1 MSLAKNSAFNIV
13 YNILNLLFPLI
24 TSMYV
29 ARILL
34 PAGVG
39 QVSYAQNIVS
49 YFIIFASLGLPTYGV
64 REIAKAKND
73 AQQTNRTFTQLLVI
87 NFASTLISSVAFMI
101 LLFANEGL
109 KAETPLFLCCSL
121 QLILNFVN
129 IDWFYRGKEEYSYI
143 VCRSIIIKLLSIF
156 AIFLF
161 VHSAEDYIIYAL
173 ISSVAAC
180 GNYIFNIFHVRK
192 YVKLDFSEFKI
203 AKHMQPIFILA
214 ITILLSGIYSKL
226 DITML
231 GSITTDTETGLY
243 TNANHII
250 AIITGICASISAVF
264 LPRLSYYYNSEK
276 TEFFSLVKLGTRI
289 LSFICIPMSVGLYLL
304 APQAISL
311 VYGDAFAQ
319 AVTTI
324 RILCALIV
332 IKSFGD
338 LLCYQ
343 MAISTG
349 NEKGRVPAYI
359 AAAVLNIILNA
370 LLIPKIGRN
379 GAAIASVASELV
391 LNLQQF
397 IKLKKLVNYELDIK
411 ALLQSVFTTAIMA
424 VCILLVCSLKLNS
437 LLTAVLAIVLGGSV
451 YIILNLIL
459 KNEFLLSVI
468 GKLKQKV
475 KH

>member
-73 AQQTNRTFTQLLVI
+73 AQQTNRIFTQLLVI
-87 NFASTLISSVAFMI
+87 NFASTLISTAAFMI
-101 LLFANEGL
+101 LLFTNSSL
-109 KAETPLFLCCSL
+109 KADTPLFLCCSL
-121 QLILNFVN
+121 QLVLNFIN

-143 VCRSIIIKLLSIF
+143 VCRSVIIKLISIA

-180 GNYIFNIFHVRK
+180 GNYVFNIFHVKK

-203 AKHMQPIFILA
+203 RRHMQPILILA
-214 ITILLSGIYSKL
+214 VTILLSGIYSKL

-264 LPRLSYYYNSEK
+264 LPRLSYYYNSDRSQ
-276 TEFFSLVKLGTRI
+276 FFSLVKLGTRI
-289 LSFICIPMSVGLYLL
+289 LSFICIPMAAGLFLL
-304 APQAISL
+304 APQAVSL
-311 VYGDAFAQ
+311 VYGDSFAP

-324 RILCALIV
+324 RILCALMI

-343 MAISTG
+343 IAISTG
-349 NEKGRVPAYI
+349 NEKGRIPAYI
-359 AAAVLNIILNA
+359 LAAVLNIVLNA

-379 GAAIASVASELV
+379 GAAIASVASELA

-397 IKLKKLVNYELDIK
+397 IKLKGLIDYEFDTK
-411 ALLQSVFTTAIMA
+411 ALFQAIFTTAVMA
-424 VCILLVCSLKLNS
+424 ICILLICSLKLNT
-437 LLTAVLAIVLGGSV
+437 LVTAILSVFAGGCV
-451 YIILNLIL
+451 YIALNMLL
-459 KNEFLLSVI
+459 KNEFLLSVLSKI
-468 GKLKQKV
+468 RQKAAR
-475 KH
+475 